1 MPIGA
6 SRIVSLALAAGLA
19 VGALAVNRPV
29 YASQQA
35 PLAQMS
41 GARQIVTPTSETPTD
56 TAIPPQATLT
66 PGSPPSG
73 MPVSTPGARQ
83 TSTAVPA
90 DERDEPDEPN
100 EAPPSAPGQPAEV
113 MPTVVPSPAAA
124 PAGTAPSGA
133 ASDGAAGEVTAI
145 GLFPDLGIA
154 SVLNGVLP
162 GTVRDDH
169 QILLGGVGSDIW
181 HGPDDAPDELWM
193 VTDRGP
199 RGADDNGKNREAFAI
214 PEYTPMIL
222 HVRINTTGGVYSV
235 ELLDTIPVVGQSG
248 QPVTGLPNL
257 DGRDDR
263 PVDYRAKQKLNYN
276 PSGIDP
282 EGLVRAPNGDFWL
295 AEEYGPSLLH
305 LDARGH
311 VLTRFVP
318 EGIVLDGADYPV
330 SATLPGLFAKRSDSQ
345 GFEGLTLS
353 PDGGTLYLA
362 MQGPLSN
369 PNNTTGDHSRQIRIL
384 AFDVA
389 SEQVVAEYVYRF
401 ELIRS
406 FDPSKKADPEN
417 LKLSALAMAPDGQL
431 LMLERSPNAARLYL
445 ADLQHAT
452 NILGS
457 RWDDPATKPSLEAAE
472 SLAVLNVL
480 TLTKTLALD
489 LTQLPGVPDKLEGI
503 AIVDPSTIVVAND
516 NDFDVNKFDSTGANQ
531 GKNEKSQVVAITL
544 AKPLP

>member
-6 SRIVSLALAAGLA
+6 SRIVTWALATGLV

-29 YASQQA
+29 SASQQA
-35 PLAQMS
+35 PLAEITS
-41 GARQIVTPTSETPTD
+41 ARQIVTPTSEAPTD
-56 TAIPPQATLT
+56 TAVPPQVMLT
-66 PGSPPSG
+66 PDSLPPG
-73 MPVSTPGARQ
+73 TPVSTPGAGQ
-83 TSTAVPA
+83 TPTAAPA
-90 DERDEPDEPN
+90 DEGDESDETN
-100 EAPPSAPGQPAEV
+100 GAPPASASPAPGQPAEV
-113 MPTVVPSPAAA
+113 VPPSV
-124 PAGTAPSGA
+124 APSGSA
-133 ASDGAAGEVTAI
+133 PSGLAPAGEVTAI

-181 HGPDDAPDELWM
+181 HGPGDPPDELWM

-199 RGADDNGKNREAFAI
+199 RGADDNGKNKEAFAI

-222 HVRINTTGGVYSV
+222 HVRLNATGGVYGV

-263 PVDYRAKQKLNYN
+263 PVDYRAKQKLDYN

-305 LDARGH
+305 LDPSGR

-318 EGIVLDGADYPV
+318 EGIALDGADYPV
-330 SATLPGLFAKRSDSQ
+330 SQTLPGIFAKRSDSQ

-353 PDGGTLYLA
+353 PDGATLYAA

-369 PNNTTGDHSRQIRIL
+369 PNNNTADHSRQTRIL

-406 FDPSKKADPEN
+406 FDPSKKADPED
-417 LKLSALAMAPDGQL
+417 LKLSALAMAPGGQL

-489 LTQLPGVPDKLEGI
+489 LAQLPGVPDKLEGL
-503 AIVDPSTIVVAND
+503 AIVDSTTIVVAND
-516 NDFDVNKFDSTGANQ
+516 NDFDVTKFDSKGVNQ
-531 GKNEKSQVVAITL
+531 GKNEKSQVVTITL
-544 AKPLP
+544 THPLP